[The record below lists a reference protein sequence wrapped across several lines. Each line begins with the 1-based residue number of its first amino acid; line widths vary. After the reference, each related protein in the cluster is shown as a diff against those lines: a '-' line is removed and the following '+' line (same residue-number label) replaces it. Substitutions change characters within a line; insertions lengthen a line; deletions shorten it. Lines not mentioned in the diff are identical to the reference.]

1 MIVYEDLL
9 NNDLQL
15 AMREG
20 DMFFQG
26 EGKVQ
31 QTLKRIAQRLQEI
44 DVDYAI
50 AGGMAMYTHGFRRYT
65 EDVDVL
71 VTPEGLARI
80 HDNLDGLGYVRPFEA
95 SKNLR
100 DSETGVRIDFLISG
114 QYPGDGRPGPV
125 AFPIPVDASV
135 EIGGIRFVALPKL
148 VELKLASGQ
157 ASNRLKDLSD
167 VQQLILQLKLP
178 RDFASRIDPSLREA
192 FDKLWLDSQSATSEE
207 Y

>member
-9 NNDLQL
+9 NRDLQL

-31 QTLKRIAQRLQEI
+31 QTLKKIAQRLQEI
-44 DVDYAI
+44 GVDYAI

-71 VTPEGLARI
+71 VTPEGLAKL
-80 HDNLDGLGYVRPFEA
+80 HEKLDGLGYVRPFEA

-100 DSETGVRIDFLISG
+100 DSETGVRIDFIVSG

-125 AFPIPVDASV
+125 AFPIPSEVSIDRD
-135 EIGGIRFVALPKL
+135 GIRVVSLSRL

-157 ASNRLKDLSD
+157 ASHRLKDLGD
-167 VQQLILQLKLP
+167 VQQLIQLLKLP
-178 RDFASRIDPSLREA
+178 QDFANQIDASLREA
-192 FDKLWLDSQSATSEE
+192 FNKLWLDSQAASSEE